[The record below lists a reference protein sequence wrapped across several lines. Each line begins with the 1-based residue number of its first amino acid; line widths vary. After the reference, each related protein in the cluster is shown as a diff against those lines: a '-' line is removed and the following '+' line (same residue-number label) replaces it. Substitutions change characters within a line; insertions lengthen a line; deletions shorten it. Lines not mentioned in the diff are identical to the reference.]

1 VEARGVRGGIARAW
15 PAPGA
20 SQPAG
25 ASKKPGSLWQG
36 SLALVPKDLGVEGEL
51 RQGPLY
57 TEAVAATFAFL
68 EEFSS
73 ENDDSRAL
81 RNC

>member
-1 VEARGVRGGIARAW
+1 MEARGVRGGIARAW

-25 ASKKPGSLWQG
+25 ASKNPVAYCKGRLSV
-36 SLALVPKDLGVEGEL
+36 VPKDLGVEGEL

-57 TEAVAATFAFL
+57 TEAVAATFSFL
-68 EEFSS
+68 EEFQ
-73 ENDDSRAL
+73 
-81 RNC
+81 

>member
-1 VEARGVRGGIARAW
+1 VLGQRLAPVSQRVRAKNPVAYCKGNL
-15 PAPGA
+15 
-20 SQPAG
+20 S
-25 ASKKPGSLWQG
+25 
-36 SLALVPKDLGVEGEL
+36 LVPKDLGVEGEL

>member
-1 VEARGVRGGIARAW
+1 VLGQRLAPVSQRVRAKNPVAYC
-15 PAPGA
+15 
-20 SQPAG
+20 
-25 ASKKPGSLWQG
+25 KGSL
-36 SLALVPKDLGVEGEL
+36 SLVPKDLGVEGEL